1 MATMAAAG
9 HGRGAPCDRA
19 CCRCA
24 AGLRM
29 GSRAR
34 SASSTPAA
42 LPNIPVKT
50 HWVTRTAA
58 AAAAAGGGGG
68 GGEAVVL
75 VKEGIKVEAPLR
87 CEDGTMA
94 LPLLTLLPPLL
105 PPLLLRAVVFPGA
118 FETVVAGGR
127 PVGAQRSV
135 RPRAAAQPCVVA
147 GAGVAAGRES
157 LLGRSR
163 TSGKGISAW
172 IFSSC

>member
-1 MATMAAAG
+1 
-9 HGRGAPCDRA
+9 
-19 CCRCA
+19 
-24 AGLRM
+24 
-29 GSRAR
+29 
-34 SASSTPAA
+34 
-42 LPNIPVKT
+42 
-50 HWVTRTAA
+50 
-58 AAAAAGGGGG
+58 
-68 GGEAVVL
+68 
-75 VKEGIKVEAPLR
+75 
-87 CEDGTMA
+87 MA
-94 LPLLTLLPPLL
+94 LPLLTMLPPLL